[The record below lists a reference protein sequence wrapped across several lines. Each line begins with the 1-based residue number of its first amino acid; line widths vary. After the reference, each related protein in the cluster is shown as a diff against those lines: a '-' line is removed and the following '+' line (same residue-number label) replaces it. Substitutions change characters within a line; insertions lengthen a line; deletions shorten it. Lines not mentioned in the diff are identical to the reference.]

1 MRTSVGVLTAKR
13 LVILALLPLS
23 AAVRLPLGVRRSVN
37 RRERAHHPRCSDDD
51 EVLSTPIQL
60 VSMQCP
66 SAVSAEF
73 WSELLLEYGALY
85 VSMSDGD
92 RDTPKEVPLY
102 QAHPPGSSTP
112 TLIQVD
118 DAGEPLTWTEYLD
131 ARHIWSNATLE
142 VGFGGGVN
150 VESVLLDAAATAET
164 DTLPRFTIEAL
175 VARDWVSEVQSN
187 WPPVLISESL
197 FIRFPWH
204 TEEAPDGIPMLT
216 LQPGMAFGTG
226 EHATTQLCCEELKKR
241 FDGGVYDGTT
251 LLDYGSGSGV
261 LAFAALLYGASDAV
275 GVEIDAEAL
284 RISRINAAAN
294 GMQDRFEAR
303 SCGEEGALD
312 TKYPLVVANILAG
325 TLAQLEPTLAAK
337 TQPGGELVLSG
348 IWGEGQ
354 ANTVKE
360 AYTAHFENFSER
372 VEDGWYVISA
382 TRRGV

>member
-1 MRTSVGVLTAKR
+1 
-13 LVILALLPLS
+13 
-23 AAVRLPLGVRRSVN
+23 
-37 RRERAHHPRCSDDD
+37 
-51 EVLSTPIQL
+51 
-60 VSMQCP
+60 
-66 SAVSAEF
+66 
-73 WSELLLEYGALY
+73 
-85 VSMSDGD
+85 
-92 RDTPKEVPLY
+92 
-102 QAHPPGSSTP
+102 
-112 TLIQVD
+112 
-118 DAGEPLTWTEYLD
+118 
-131 ARHIWSNATLE
+131 
-142 VGFGGGVN
+142 
-150 VESVLLDAAATAET
+150 
-164 DTLPRFTIEAL
+164 
-175 VARDWVSEVQSN
+175 
-187 WPPVLISESL
+187 
-197 FIRFPWH
+197 
-204 TEEAPDGIPMLT
+204 MLT

-294 GMQDRFEAR
+294 GMQGRFEAR
-303 SCGEEGALD
+303 SCEEEEALD